1 MTRTWK
7 AAIVVAIGVV
17 MVAAGTYLAGSRE
30 SGTGG
35 IGSRE
40 PEMAPASPGAL
51 ATGAKTPGGSAVP
64 GAGARGEP
72 AAGTPSVET
81 PDAAVAP
88 PAAPS
93 APLAKPSA
101 SDLAHRQALANPRN
115 PERWI
120 EYAKALD
127 SEGKP
132 DLAVAAL
139 RRALHLGVNF
149 EGRREVERLVREYD
163 DFLKRGEA
171 RPPADRRAAPAA
183 PEKPAHS
190 RSR

>member
-1 MTRTWK
+1 MTRIWK
-7 AAIVVAIGVV
+7 TTILAAIGVV
-17 MVAAGTYLAGSRE
+17 VVGAGAYLVGSRE
-30 SGTGG
+30 SGTAGV
-35 IGSRE
+35 GSRE
-40 PEMAPASPGAL
+40 PEMAPGDTAAVT
-51 ATGAKTPGGSAVP
+51 AHAKTPGPSAVA
-64 GAGARGEP
+64 GAGKRGEP
-72 AAGTPSVET
+72 APGTPSVEA
-81 PDAAVAP
+81 PDAAAP
-88 PAAPS
+88 PAAPP

-101 SDLAHRQALANPRN
+101 SDLAHRQALADPRN

-163 DFLKRGEA
+163 DVLKRGEA
-171 RPPADRRAAPAA
+171 KPPADRRAAPAA
-183 PEKPAHS
+183 PRKPAHS